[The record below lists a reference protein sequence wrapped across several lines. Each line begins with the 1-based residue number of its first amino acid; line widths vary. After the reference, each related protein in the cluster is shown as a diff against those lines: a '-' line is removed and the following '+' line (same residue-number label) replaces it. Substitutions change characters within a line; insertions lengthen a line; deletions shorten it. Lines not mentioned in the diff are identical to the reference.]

1 MIMDFIQNNLSDILT
16 VLSTSLVAGQG
27 FFIVFKNLKINH
39 NFKDLEKSVNKLTSG
54 DLKEVSKAIKD
65 LTIFTEELL
74 TETREAVKNMLK
86 DFEENRTNAEADLTN
101 YIDNKINSLEV
112 QTKLE
117 VDRIIG
123 KSERKWKCF

>member
-1 MIMDFIQNNLSDILT
+1 MIIDFIQNNLSDILT

-39 NFKDLEKSVNKLTSG
+39 NFKDLEKSVDKLTNG
-54 DLKEVSKAIKD
+54 DLKEVSKSIEV
-65 LTIFTEELL
+65 LTQFTDKLL
-74 TETREAVKNMLK
+74 TEILDDIKNMLK
-86 DFEENRTNAEADLTN
+86 DFEENRTNAEADLAN

-117 VDRIIG
+117 VERLIG
-123 KSERKWKCF
+123 KGIRK

>member
-1 MIMDFIQNNLSDILT
+1 MIIDFIQNNLSDILT
-16 VLSTSLVAGQG
+16 VLSTSLVVGQG

-39 NFKDLEKSVNKLTSG
+39 NFKDLEKSVDKLTSS
-54 DLKEVSKAIKD
+54 DLKEVSKAIKT
-65 LTIFTEELL
+65 LTLFTEELL
-74 TETREAVKNMLK
+74 KETREAVKNMLK

-117 VDRIIG
+117 VDRLIG
-123 KSERKWKCF
+123 KSERK

>member
-1 MIMDFIQNNLSDILT
+1 MIIDFIQNNLSDILT
-16 VLSTSLVAGQG
+16 VLSTSLVVGQG

-39 NFKDLEKSVNKLTSG
+39 NFKDLEKSVDKLTRG
-54 DLKEVSKAIKD
+54 DLKEVSKAIET
-65 LTIFTEELL
+65 LTLFIEELL

-86 DFEENRTNAEADLTN
+86 DFEENRTNAEAALTN

-117 VDRIIG
+117 VERLIG
-123 KSERKWKCF
+123 KSERK

>member
-1 MIMDFIQNNLSDILT
+1 MIIDFIQNNLSDILT
-16 VLSTSLVAGQG
+16 VLSASLVVGQG

-39 NFKDLEKSVNKLTSG
+39 NFKDLEKSVDKLTRG
-54 DLKEVSKAIKD
+54 DLKEVSKAIET
-65 LTIFTEELL
+65 LTLFTEELL

-86 DFEENRTNAEADLTN
+86 DFEENRTNAEAALTN

-117 VDRIIG
+117 VERLIG
-123 KSERKWKCF
+123 KSERK

>member
-1 MIMDFIQNNLSDILT
+1 MIIDFIQNNLSDILT
-16 VLSTSLVAGQG
+16 VLSTSLVVGQG

-39 NFKDLEKSVNKLTSG
+39 NFKDLEKSVDKLTSS
-54 DLKEVSKAIKD
+54 DLKEVSKAIKT
-65 LTIFTEELL
+65 LTLFTEELL
-74 TETREAVKNMLK
+74 KETREAVKNMLK

-117 VDRIIG
+117 VERLIG
-123 KSERKWKCF
+123 KSERK